1 MKKLL
6 FLVSVFWVVSSP
18 IMAQDKR
25 FNAGVVAG
33 LNFSELEGNSV
44 TDYFGLNAGLIGT
57 AKFSKHS
64 QVGIELLFSQ
74 NGEYV
79 LPTYYPALEYGRIRL
94 NHIEIP
100 VHFDWLIGLFQRK
113 KFCDWNL
120 NLGVAYTRLLGYK
133 AYDVFKEDVTNQIV
147 YGKKDAF
154 LLQAGTTYQFTQK
167 IGLNF
172 KACLP
177 VRATGLGWTLQ
188 ARLVYMVL

>member
-1 MKKLL
+1 MKRLL
-6 FLVSVFWVVSSP
+6 LLTCVLLAVYTQLT
-18 IMAQDKR
+18 AQDKR

-44 TDYFGLNAGLIGT
+44 TDYFGLNAGIVGNARL
-57 AKFSKHS
+57 SKHS
-64 QVGIELLFSQ
+64 QVGMELLFSQ

-79 LPTYYPALEYGRIRL
+79 LPTYYPAVEYGKISL

-100 VHFDWLIGLFQRK
+100 IHFDWLIGVFQRK

-120 NLGVAYTRLLGYK
+120 NLGVAYTRLIGYK
-133 AYDVFKEDVTNQIV
+133 AYDVFKEDVTKQIV

-154 LLQAGTTYQFTQK
+154 LLQAGTIYQFTPK

-177 VRATGLGWTLQ
+177 IRSTGLGWTLQ
-188 ARLVYMVL
+188 ARMIYMFL